1 MTLRLSV
8 ARLLPLAVLALAPVA
23 GCEDCSKG
31 GGGAGD
37 AAEGGASIT
46 LDAASSTDG
55 GVINVTPVPTAS
67 VAAMLNPEKL
77 PAYTGPTGSI
87 EGTISVTG
95 EPPLALDRDFGKCP
109 DGVKTFGRAFREGP
123 PMGEKGARALADAV
137 VVVTGYRGFYI
148 PEKHEAKELRI
159 EGCGYTTRTATM
171 TFGQRI
177 EVKNLTRDFWTPV
190 LEPGTNMVLMMA
202 PPNGGDPAKIY
213 PKKPGHY
220 VLLDRDRKYVVVDV
234 YTFLHPLHAST
245 DTAGHFRID
254 GLPAGKL
261 KLSTMHPQIA
271 DSAAEQEITVEAGVV
286 QKIELLLKNVNRD
299 AGAPGAAPA
308 ADTGYRPPVR

>member
-1 MTLRLSV
+1 MV
-8 ARLLPLAVLALAPVA
+8 
-23 GCEDCSKG
+23 
-31 GGGAGD
+31 
-37 AAEGGASIT
+37 
-46 LDAASSTDG
+46 
-55 GVINVTPVPTAS
+55 
-67 VAAMLNPEKL
+67 NPEKL
-77 PAYTGPTGSI
+77 PPYAGPTGSI

-95 EPPLALDRDFGKCP
+95 DPALPLERDFGRCP
-109 DGVKTFGRAFREGP
+109 DGEKIYGRAFREGP
-123 PMGEKGARALADAV
+123 KVGDKGARALADAV
-137 VVVTGYRGFYI
+137 VVVTGYHGFFI

-177 EVKNLTRDFWTPV
+177 EVKNLSRDFWTPV

-220 VLLDRDRKYVVVDV
+220 LLLDRDRKYAVVDV

-254 GLPAGKL
+254 GLPVGKL

-271 DSAAEQEITVEAGVV
+271 DSTAEQEITVEAGVV
-286 QKIELLLKNVNRD
+286 QKVDLTLKNVNRD
-299 AGAPGAAPA
+299 AGAPVDAGAPDAP
-308 ADTGYRPPVR
+308 YRPPVR